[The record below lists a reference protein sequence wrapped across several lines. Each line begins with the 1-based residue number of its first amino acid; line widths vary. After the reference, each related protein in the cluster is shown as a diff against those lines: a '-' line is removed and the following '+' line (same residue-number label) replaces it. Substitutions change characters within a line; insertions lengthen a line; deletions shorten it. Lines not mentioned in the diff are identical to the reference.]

1 MPAFLKPHEERIYAA
16 LRIVTGFLFA
26 CHGAQKVLG
35 LFGGPHPDLPTAMVW
50 AAGLIEL
57 AGGALIALGFQ
68 TRWAA
73 FICSGQMAVAYFLVH
88 QGRGLFPIENG
99 GESAALYSF
108 VFLFIAATGPGI
120 WSLDAKRVSG

>member
-1 MPAFLKPHEERIYAA
+1 MPAFLKPHEGRIYAA
-16 LRIVTGFLFA
+16 LRIVAGFLFL
-26 CHGAQKVLG
+26 CHGAQKVFG
-35 LFGGPHPDLPTAMVW
+35 AFGGPHPDLPTAMVW

-57 AGGALIALGFQ
+57 AGGALIALGFY

-73 FICSGQMAVAYFLVH
+73 FVCSGQMAVAYFIVH

-108 VFLFIAATGPGI
+108 VFLFIAVRGAGI
-120 WSLDAKRVSG
+120 WSLDATRGSR

>member
-73 FICSGQMAVAYFLVH
+73 FVCSGQMAVAYFYVH

-99 GESAALYSF
+99 GEPAALYSF
-108 VFLFIAATGPGI
+108 VFLLIAVRGAGI
-120 WSLDAKRVSG
+120 WSLDAMRGGK

>member
-1 MPAFLKPHEERIYAA
+1 MPAFLKPHEGRIYAA
-16 LRIVTGFLFA
+16 LRIVAGFLFA

-35 LFGGPHPDLPTAMVW
+35 VFGGPHPDLPTAMVW

-57 AGGALIALGFQ
+57 VGGALIALGFQ

-73 FICSGQMAVAYFLVH
+73 FVCSGQMAVAYFFVH

-99 GESAALYSF
+99 GEPAALYSF
-108 VFLFIAATGPGI
+108 VFLFIAVQGAGI
-120 WSLDAKRVSG
+120 WSLDAMRGSR